1 MHNRVQCCNS
11 KKKNFPSI
19 VDDDFANKNCT
30 EKKSFLQLCTNLH
43 LTNVELHCRIVVG
56 FQKD

>member
-11 KKKNFPSI
+11 KKSSFPSI
-19 VDDDFANKNCT
+19 VDDDFAN
-30 EKKSFLQLCTNLH
+30 KKSFLQLCTNLH
-43 LTNVELHCRIVVG
+43 LTNVELIHCRIVVG